1 MGYYSTFT
9 VDVCNPKTVCLADE
23 ETIRT
28 VIKQLRES
36 CDYADLCLGDMGE
49 SIGTAKWYDFK
60 EDLCNF
66 TKDRTDIILV
76 VYRIGESDG
85 DLEKIYFFNGKYQ
98 QEKAIIT
105 YHPFNP
111 EKLRKPKE

>member
-28 VIKQLRES
+28 VIKQLREF
-36 CDYADLCLGDMGE
+36 CDDANSCLGDMGE
-49 SIGTAKWYDFK
+49 PADIAKWYDFE

-76 VYRIGESDG
+76 VYRIGNPRG
-85 DLEKIYFFNGKYQ
+85 NNGPSLHTPYRG
-98 QEKAIIT
+98 KAPRIHFSQHIDT
-105 YHPFNP
+105 
-111 EKLRKPKE
+111 RK